1 MSSGVFSADK
11 AHMKFRMFAAVLAAG
26 LFLPAPASAQ
36 GMSSRPAMGEN
47 YYLELA
53 ATWWKPKVKGSIT
66 SDSLELVGSRIDL
79 VDDLGFTETPR
90 FRDIRITLRPARKHK
105 LRFQHTPLEYN
116 AEATLTRDISFA
128 GEVFPV
134 SLPVASDL
142 TWKVWRFG
150 YEWDVVSRSR
160 GFVGVLFE
168 LRRTELSAA
177 LTSLVASGSVVAEA
191 PLPSIGV
198 VSRIY
203 PLPDL
208 ALNFEFSGFKVP
220 EMDGDYEGTYSDLE
234 VSATV
239 NISNNLGVSAGWRR
253 LNTDIRIERD
263 FGDLKFSGVWFGGAV
278 RF

>member
-1 MSSGVFSADK
+1 
-11 AHMKFRMFAAVLAAG
+11 MKFRLFAAVLAVG
-26 LFLPAPASAQ
+26 LLFPAPASAQ
-36 GMSSRPAMGEN
+36 RQSSRPAMGEN
-47 YYLELA
+47 YYFELA
-53 ATWWKPKVKGSIT
+53 ATWWKPAVKGSIT

-90 FRDIRITLRPARKHK
+90 FRDIRITIRPARKHK
-105 LRFQHTPLEYN
+105 LRFQHTPLEYD
-116 AEATLTRDISFA
+116 ADATLTRDISFA
-128 GEVFPV
+128 GQVFPV
-134 SLPVASDL
+134 SLPVASNL
-142 TWKVWRFG
+142 SWKVWRFG
-150 YEWDVVSRSR
+150 YEWDVISRSR
-160 GFVGVLFE
+160 GFLGVLLE
-168 LRRTELSAA
+168 VRRTQLSAE
-177 LTSLVASGSVVAEA
+177 LTSLITAGSVSAEA

-198 VSRIY
+198 VSRVY

-220 EMDGDYEGTYSDLE
+220 QMDGDYEGTYSDLE

>member
-1 MSSGVFSADK
+1 
-11 AHMKFRMFAAVLAAG
+11 MKFRMFAVVLAAG

-177 LTSLVASGSVVAEA
+177 LTSLVASGSVLAEA

>member
-1 MSSGVFSADK
+1 
-11 AHMKFRMFAAVLAAG
+11 MKLRHLAAALAATVLIPSG
-26 LFLPAPASAQ
+26 AAAQ

-53 ATWWKPKVKGSIT
+53 ATWWKPAVKGSIT
-66 SDSLELVGSRIDL
+66 SDSLELVGSSIDL
-79 VDDLGFTETPR
+79 VDDLGFSETPR
-90 FRDIRITLRPARKHK
+90 IRDIRITLRPARKHK

-116 AEATLTRDISFA
+116 AESILTRDIAFA
-128 GEVFPV
+128 GQVYPV
-134 SLPVASDL
+134 SLPVASGL

-160 GFVGVLFE
+160 GFFGLLFE
-168 LRRTELSAA
+168 LRRTELSAE
-177 LTSLVASGSVVAEA
+177 LTSLLASGSVLAEA

-220 EMDGDYEGTYSDLE
+220 EMDGDYEGTYTDLE
-234 VSATV
+234 VSAMV
-239 NISNNLGVSAGWRR
+239 NISNNLGVAAGWRR
-253 LNTDIRIERD
+253 LNTNIRIERD